1 MDSIARHLVLSAL
14 YFVLIGVPSAS
25 FAAEN
30 ICHKQGL
37 EIRQA
42 EIRATPPNAPVTG
55 GYLHIYNHGTVM
67 QRLTASSADFSSHTE
82 IHQMV
87 IEAGVMKM
95 SPLKEGIEIAAGGHI
110 QLQPG
115 GLHIMFMQL
124 KQPLAP
130 SNMHQV
136 TLTFENCG
144 DMPVMFKV
152 TKTPGK
158 SDSAE
163 HSASNKHQH

>member
-95 SPLKEGIEIAAGGHI
+95 SPLKEGIEIAAGGISSSSRAACILCLCSSNSRLH
-110 QLQPG
+110 LQ
-115 GLHIMFMQL
+115 I
-124 KQPLAP
+124 
-130 SNMHQV
+130 
-136 TLTFENCG
+136 CIR
-144 DMPVMFKV
+144 
-152 TKTPGK
+152 
-158 SDSAE
+158 
-163 HSASNKHQH
+163 